1 MAAPAK
7 SVEEQLEE
15 MFASDGEVPGDARA
29 STAAA
34 TTVPEDVPETN
45 DDAVVRS
52 RGKKRLRNEDK
63 WLRNVRKERR
73 ALGQE
78 YVNRKGNLVPRKELR
93 KISECTCR
101 YECHKH
107 INEEQQEQVFNEFYN
122 LGSHDLQ
129 SAFLFTMIKVVDK
142 ARSYVGQQH
151 SRREKT
157 RLYYL
162 LNSNGSETR
171 VCKRF
176 FQNTLAVSA
185 GRIDRVLKNK
195 GEKATPPR
203 DGRGKG
209 EPGNKTPRHKVD
221 VVKRFIEKFPAYE
234 SHYAYHKNNGRKYL
248 GPDLN
253 LSVMYSLYCAEEQMP
268 VSHFIFRKI
277 FYENFNLSFHPPVSD
292 SCRTCDAL
300 QVKITAADNDKERT
314 ELIAEREFHQ
324 QKAEY
329 ARAGLH
335 SDTLLSK
342 SDGNVTVITF
352 DLMKTLPTPIISTGV
367 CYYKRQ
373 LWTYCFG
380 IHNMHNDDVYMFLWH
395 ESIASRGPQEI
406 GSCLLYFIRNFVRTE
421 KLIMY
426 SDQCGGQNRNIKV
439 AVLCQYI
446 VNSSEFSVKEI
457 DHKFLVSGHSYLPC
471 DQDFGLVQ
479 KRKKYFPNIY
489 RPKHWNDVVVSARKR
504 NPFKVINM
512 NAECFFSTKQLE
524 RNITN
529 RKCLLA
535 IVKYNG

>member
-367 CYYKRQ
+367 CYYKRSQ
-373 LWTYCFG
+373 SG
-380 IHNMHNDDVYMFLWH
+380 D
-395 ESIASRGPQEI
+395 SS
-406 GSCLLYFIRNFVRTE
+406 
-421 KLIMY
+421 
-426 SDQCGGQNRNIKV
+426 
-439 AVLCQYI
+439 
-446 VNSSEFSVKEI
+446 SSEENCDEPDEVGVHCVSNTEQIVAPEVYVKEGKVLFGYDTLKRWQEYI
-457 DHKFLVSGHSYLPC
+457 EELYQGDPLTDNMIELSEEVEKEELGDTILKDEFEKALKELP
-471 DQDFGLVQ
+471 D
-479 KRKKYFPNIY
+479 KKAAGVDDIPSELIKGG
-489 RPKHWNDVVVSARKR
+489 R
-504 NPFKVINM
+504 
-512 NAECFFSTKQLE
+512 T
-524 RNITN
+524 
-529 RKCLLA
+529 
-535 IVKYNG
+535 

>member
-221 VVKRFIEKFPAYE
+221 VVK
-234 SHYAYHKNNGRKYL
+234 
-248 GPDLN
+248 
-253 LSVMYSLYCAEEQMP
+253 
-268 VSHFIFRKI
+268 
-277 FYENFNLSFHPPVSD
+277 
-292 SCRTCDAL
+292 
-300 QVKITAADNDKERT
+300 ITAADNDKERT

-342 SDGNVTVITF
+342 SDAG
-352 DLMKTLPTPIISTGV
+352 
-367 CYYKRQ
+367 
-373 LWTYCFG
+373 
-380 IHNMHNDDVYMFLWH
+380 
-395 ESIASRGPQEI
+395 
-406 GSCLLYFIRNFVRTE
+406 
-421 KLIMY
+421 
-426 SDQCGGQNRNIKV
+426 
-439 AVLCQYI
+439 
-446 VNSSEFSVKEI
+446 
-457 DHKFLVSGHSYLPC
+457 VSGAGDSEQVPVVTN
-471 DQDFGLVQ
+471 GLAA
-479 KRKKYFPNIY
+479 
-489 RPKHWNDVVVSARKR
+489 DSARR
-504 NPFKVINM
+504 SAVTGGRVMIDPGRRWPATGQQPARATPQRWRVFCVPG
-512 NAECFFSTKQLE
+512 S
-524 RNITN
+524 
-529 RKCLLA
+529 
-535 IVKYNG
+535 